1 MTAKPTG
8 DRPPEDLPGEVDVV
22 VVGAGIVGLATAYKI
37 VLASPGTTVAVVEKE
52 SGPALH
58 QTGRNSGVL
67 HSGIYYKPGSL
78 KAVTAGVG
86 RAEMVEF
93 CRTHDIRHDICG
105 KVIVA
110 TSADEL
116 PRLDELNRRARANGV
131 AAERIGPE
139 RLAEIEP
146 HAAGI
151 AALHVPETGIV
162 NYTEV
167 CEALTGELAARG
179 VEVVYDAGVR
189 SVTVAGERVR
199 LITAAG
205 DIEAGLMVNCAG
217 LRSDQVAG
225 MDPTVETDTHIVPF
239 RGEYFELAEER
250 RHLVKGLIYPVPDPS
265 FPFLGVHLTRMVDGG
280 VHAGPNAVLA
290 LAREGYTWTD
300 VDLGQLRE
308 SLTDRGL
315 WHLARLYWRTG
326 AGEIWR
332 SLNKAAF
339 VKALQRLVPEIESS
353 DLARSPA
360 GVRAQALTSRGDLVD
375 DFALVDGPASVHVLN
390 APSPA
395 ATASLRIGSTIAE
408 RVMEHIGP

>member
-1 MTAKPTG
+1 MTSKPTENRSDQG
-8 DRPPEDLPGEVDVV
+8 LPDEVDVV
-22 VVGAGIVGLATAYKI
+22 VVGAGIVGLATAHKLS
-37 VLASPGTTVAVVEKE
+37 LAAPGTTIAVVEKE
-52 SGPALH
+52 AGPALH

-67 HSGIYYKPGSL
+67 HSGIYYRPGSL
-78 KAVTAGVG
+78 KATTAGAG

-93 CRTHDIRHDICG
+93 CRRHGIRHDICG

-110 TSADEL
+110 TSSSEL
-116 PRLDELNRRARANGV
+116 PRLEELQRRAEANGV
-131 AAERIGPE
+131 RAERIGPG

-162 NYTEV
+162 NYADV
-167 CEALTGELAARG
+167 CRVLMDELDSRG
-179 VEVVYDAGVR
+179 VSVVFGAGVR
-189 SVTVAGERVR
+189 SMTLRGARVR
-199 LITAAG
+199 LSTAAG
-205 DIEAGLMVNCAG
+205 TIEAGLMVNCAG

-239 RGEYFELAEER
+239 RGEYYELAEDR
-250 RHLVKGLIYPVPDPS
+250 RHLVRGLIYPVPDPS

-300 VDLGQLRE
+300 VDPRQVRE

-339 VKALQRLVPEIESS
+339 VRALQRLVPEIESS
-353 DLARSPA
+353 DLTRSPA
-360 GVRAQALTSRGDLVD
+360 GVRAQALTARGDLVD

-395 ATASLRIGSTIAE
+395 ATASLRIGTAISE
-408 RVMEHIGP
+408 RIMEHLVT

>member
-1 MTAKPTG
+1 MTSRSTRETPAA
-8 DRPPEDLPGEVDVV
+8 ELPARADVV
-22 VVGAGIVGLATAYKI
+22 VVGAGIVGLATAYRLS
-37 VLASPGTTVAVVEKE
+37 LASPGTTITVVEKE
-52 SGPALH
+52 SGPAMH

-78 KAVTAGVG
+78 KAITAVEG

-93 CRTHDIRHDICG
+93 CVDHGIRHDVCG

-110 TSADEL
+110 TSEDEL
-116 PRLDELNRRARANGV
+116 PRLEELHRRAGANGV
-131 AAERIGPE
+131 RAERIGPE

-151 AALHVPETGIV
+151 AALHVPDTGIV
-162 NYTEV
+162 DYSEV
-167 CEALTGELAARG
+167 CRALMEELDSRG
-179 VEVVYDAGVR
+179 VRVVFDAGVDGVDLR
-189 SVTVAGERVR
+189 GGRVGLR
-199 LITAAG
+199 TARG

-217 LRSDQVAG
+217 LRSDQVAR
-225 MDPTVETDTHIVPF
+225 MDPTVTTDTHIVPF
-239 RGEYFELAEER
+239 RGEYFELSEDR
-250 RHLVKGLIYPVPDPS
+250 RHLVNGLIYPVPDPS
-265 FPFLGVHLTRMVDGG
+265 FPFLGVHLTLMIDGG

-290 LAREGYTWTD
+290 LAREGYKWTD
-300 VDLGQLRE
+300 VDLTQIRE

-339 VKALQRLVPEIESS
+339 VKALQRLVPEIRSS
-353 DLARSPA
+353 DLSRSPA
-360 GVRAQALTSRGDLVD
+360 GVRAQALTSHGDLVD

-395 ATASLRIGSTIAE
+395 ATAALRIGTTITE
-408 RVMEHIGP
+408 RVMEHLGG